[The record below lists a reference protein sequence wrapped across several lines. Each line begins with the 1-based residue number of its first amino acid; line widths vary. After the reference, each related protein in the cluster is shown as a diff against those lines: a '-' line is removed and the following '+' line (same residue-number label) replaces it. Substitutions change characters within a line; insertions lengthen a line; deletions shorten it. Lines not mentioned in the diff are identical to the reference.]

1 MGMFDE
7 YFTSNGTVDRAKI
20 AMHVKTRKL
29 TRVEI
34 EQLCADPRVQAGFK
48 GTTFSD
54 KRPKSEWNKNYLHL
68 LSYVVVAGPFN
79 QDYLLYLDEVA
90 EYVSKAKFKKVVIA
104 GVIVILVIIAGVIV
118 YSYIL

>member
-1 MGMFDE
+1 MFDE

-34 EQLCADPRVQAGFK
+34 EQLCADPCIQAGFK

-79 QDYLLYLDEVA
+79 REYLLYLDEVA